1 MLNQLRPQT
10 QNSIDQIVRL
20 EIMFDWTA
28 LLPSHLSDE
37 LLISIA
43 RDCRYIQESEN
54 KFLPTPENN
63 AAVYLACRF
72 LMFSKDVESI
82 KDAAGLSPSIINQML
97 KMIQECIEREI
108 IARIVGIKAAPV
120 NLLESFDELLP
131 IYDNGYP
138 RRSAKR

>member
-10 QNSIDQIVRL
+10 QTSIDQIVRL
-20 EIMFDWTA
+20 EIMFDWPA

-54 KFLPTPENN
+54 KFLPKPENN

-72 LMFSKDVESI
+72 LMFSNDVESI
-82 KDAAGLSPSIINQML
+82 KDAAGLSPSIINQMI
-97 KMIQECIEREI
+97 KMVQECIEREI
-108 IARIVGIKAAPV
+108 IARIVGIRAAPV